1 MILKQGMLYYLYD
14 EVRDKAIEV
23 LRNEIIR
30 RSELTGSKFIGDITK
45 VSFSRQQIG
54 SCLRNMGYRK
64 KRMQIDKVS
73 KNYYYIDNDI

>member
-1 MILKQGMLYYLYD
+1 MLYYLYD

-45 VSFSRQQIG
+45 VSFSR
-54 SCLRNMGYRK
+54 
-64 KRMQIDKVS
+64 
-73 KNYYYIDNDI
+73 